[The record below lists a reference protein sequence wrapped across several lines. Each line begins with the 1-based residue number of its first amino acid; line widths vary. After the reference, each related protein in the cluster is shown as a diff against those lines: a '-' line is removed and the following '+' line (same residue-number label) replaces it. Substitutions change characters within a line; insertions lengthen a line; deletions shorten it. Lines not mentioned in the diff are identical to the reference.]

1 MALPDATFLDYAAD
15 IKRDVKI
22 PVIAVGR
29 LGDPDTARMA
39 IEQGK
44 ADFISLGR
52 SLVADPDWVAKLRR
66 GEPRRACL
74 ACNTCV
80 NEMRGGA
87 GMACVVN
94 GAAGRERQFEN
105 GKRPAGERIAIVG
118 AGPAGLTYASLV
130 AEGNQVTVFECEQQ
144 AGGAFRYAGK
154 APLFQEVDANPASF
168 ERYIDL
174 MVRACEQR
182 GVAIRYAVNVA
193 DQPGVLDAFDRI
205 IIATGARYR
214 HGLGPLVRATLDAG
228 VAHWPAI
235 RRLASSN
242 RFRNWFYYQARE
254 GTAATLMQRLGSRPN
269 MIAIGDA
276 VKAGKSKEAIASAF
290 EAAMHAD

>member
-1 MALPDATFLDYAAD
+1 MSNTELVLAPTVLTPQSRDAVTPLGPLKALYDDGKLLQAWRLAQSLGPMRQWHGTHARLFA
-15 IKRDVKI
+15 
-22 PVIAVGR
+22 GR
-29 LGDPDTARMA
+29 L
-39 IEQGK
+39 
-44 ADFISLGR
+44 
-52 SLVADPDWVAKLRR
+52 
-66 GEPRRACL
+66 
-74 ACNTCV
+74 
-80 NEMRGGA
+80 
-87 GMACVVN
+87 
-94 GAAGRERQFEN
+94 
-105 GKRPAGERIAIVG
+105 
-118 AGPAGLTYASLV
+118 
-130 AEGNQVTVFECEQQ
+130 VTVFECEQQ

>member
-1 MALPDATFLDYAAD
+1 
-15 IKRDVKI
+15 VKI

-29 LGDPDTARMA
+29 LGDPDTARLA
-39 IEQGK
+39 VETGK

-52 SLVADPDWVAKLRR
+52 SLVADPEWVAKLRR

-94 GAAGRERQFEN
+94 GAAGRERHFEE
-105 GKRPAGERIAIVG
+105 GKRPTAERIAVVG

-130 AEGNQVTVFECEQQ
+130 ATGNHVVLFEREQH

-154 APLFQEVDANPASF
+154 APLFQEVEANPASF

-174 MVRACEQR
+174 MVRACELC
-182 GVAIRYAVNVA
+182 GVTIRYGVDVA
-193 DQPGVLDAFDRI
+193 DQPSVLNDFDRI

-214 HGLGPLVRATLDAG
+214 HGLAPLVKMTLDTG
-228 VAHWPAI
+228 IAHWPGI
-235 RRLASSN
+235 RQLASAN
-242 RFRNWFYYQARE
+242 AFRNWFYYDARE
-254 GTAATLMQRLGSRPN
+254 GTGAALMQRLGARSN

-276 VKAGKSKEAIASAF
+276 VKAGKSKEAIGSAF
-290 EAAMHAD
+290 EAAIRSC